1 MAVPPSSGV
10 DPLRLIITGLRTMLL
25 ILSLWELA
33 LSNFFPRLT
42 VTPLSDGLVSG
53 LDGWVGGVRGKGKGR

>member
-33 LSNFFPRLT
+33 LSNVLPRLT
-42 VTPLSDGLVSG
+42 VTPLSERMVSG
-53 LDGWVGGVRGKGKGR
+53 LDG